1 MAKRKP
7 QFDPE
12 NGSEVVDYA
21 TGKDG
26 VTIHQKKKG
35 MTVIKT
41 EQGSMQVY
49 DNKTPYSEPDKANV
63 RRWLR
68 RLGLLVIFL
77 MGVGGLISYVQYVLA
92 IRAGM

>member
-68 RLGLLVIFL
+68 RLGLLAI
-77 MGVGGLISYVQYVLA
+77 GAGIVLYFYIQHVLE